1 MFFYWR
7 IQQDLQCLGE
17 VIQFHDPTFIR
28 CQKQWVRRNATGIA
42 LAEQFEFVSWDRASL
57 N

>member
-1 MFFYWR
+1 MFLYWR
-7 IQQDLQCLGE
+7 VQQDLNCLGE

-28 CQKQWVRRNATGIA
+28 CQKQWVRKNAIGIA
-42 LAEQFEFVSWDRASL
+42 LAEQVEFVSWDKVSL